1 MKRSDLRFCI
11 SKRELVSKMAYII
24 TDMAPDNRPYQMDT
38 ILSKIVDKIAELE
51 DNPVE
56 MTGESGETSIMQA
69 KFDSFLGDV
78 RIAVFS
84 ESDISRRSIAFQL
97 ANYFVNSIPEIRAL
111 NLSMVERE
119 AGIIDPDDTR
129 RSGKYRV
136 TTMYDKTD
144 KDAWKTDFIDLVD
157 LVGNLITE
165 FETVGKY
172 YEYRIGVVKEEVIRI
187 RKKRYPQGSRRTC
200 CARDCLMG
208 YYICCVECESKDT
221 CAFSCSERD
230 SYQSCPHL
238 LCETYPKK
246 GTEDEA

>member
-78 RIAVFS
+78 QIAVFS
-84 ESDISRRSIAFQL
+84 ESDISRPSIAFQL
-97 ANYFVNSIPEIRAL
+97 AHYFVNSIPEIRAL

-136 TTMYDKTD
+136 TTIYDKTD
-144 KDAWKTDFIDLVD
+144 KDTWKTDFIDLD
-157 LVGNLITE
+157 ALVGNLSNE
-165 FETVGKY
+165 FESVGKY
-172 YEYRIGVVKEEVIRI
+172 YEYHIGVVKEEIMRT
-187 RKKRYPQGSRRTC
+187 RKKRYPKGSRRTC
-200 CARDCLMG
+200 CEKDCLMG

-230 SYQSCPHL
+230 RYQSCPHL

-246 GTEDEA
+246 GTENEA

>member
-11 SKRELVSKMAYII
+11 TKRELVSMMAYVI

-51 DNPVE
+51 NNPVE
-56 MTGESGETSIMQA
+56 MTEESGETSILQA

-78 RIAVFS
+78 QIAVFS
-84 ESDISRRSIAFQL
+84 ESDISRHSIAFQL
-97 ANYFVNSIPEIRAL
+97 AYYFVNSIPEIRAL

-136 TTMYDKTD
+136 TTIYDKTD
-144 KDAWKTDFIDLVD
+144 KDTWKTDFIDLD
-157 LVGNLITE
+157 ALVGNLSNE

-172 YEYRIGVVKEEVIRI
+172 YEYHIGVVKEEIIRI
-187 RKKRYPQGSRRTC
+187 RKKRYPRDGVRTC

-208 YYICCVECESKDT
+208 YYICCVECKSKDT
-221 CAFSCSERD
+221 CAFSCSDCDR
-230 SYQSCPHL
+230 YQSCSHL
-238 LCETYPKK
+238 LCDNPKK
-246 GTEDEA
+246 EAEDEA

>member
-11 SKRELVSKMAYII
+11 TKRELVSNMAYVI

-56 MTGESGETSIMQA
+56 MSEESGETSIMQA

-78 RIAVFS
+78 QIAVFS
-84 ESDISRRSIAFQL
+84 ESDISRQSIAFQL
-97 ANYFVNSIPEIRAL
+97 AHYFVNSIPEIRAL

-144 KDAWKTDFIDLVD
+144 KDTWKTDFIDLD
-157 LVGNLITE
+157 ALVGNLSIE
-165 FETVGKY
+165 FESVG
-172 YEYRIGVVKEEVIRI
+172 EYCTGVVGEEIIQTRL
-187 RKKRYPQGSRRTC
+187 KRYPRAGVRTC
-200 CARDCLMG
+200 CAMDCPVG
-208 YYICCVECESKDT
+208 YYICCVECKSKDT
-221 CAFSCSERD
+221 CTFSCSDRD

-246 GTEDEA
+246 GTENEA

>member
-1 MKRSDLRFCI
+1 MKRFDLRFCI
-11 SKRELVSKMAYII
+11 SKRELVSNMAYVI

-51 DNPVE
+51 NNPVE

-84 ESDISRRSIAFQL
+84 ESVIPRSIIAFKL
-97 ANYFVNSIPEIRAL
+97 AHYFVNSIPEIRAL

-119 AGIIDPDDTR
+119 AGIVDPDDTR

-144 KDAWKTDFIDLVD
+144 KDTWKTDFIDLD
-157 LVGNLITE
+157 ALVGNLSIE
-165 FETVGKY
+165 FESVGEYCTGVVGK
-172 YEYRIGVVKEEVIRI
+172 EIIQTRL
-187 RKKRYPQGSRRTC
+187 KRYPRAGVRTC
-200 CARDCLMG
+200 CAMDCPVG

-230 SYQSCPHL
+230 RYQSCPHL
-238 LCETYPKK
+238 LCETHPKK
-246 GTEDEA
+246 EG

>member
-56 MTGESGETSIMQA
+56 MTGESGETSIMQS

-78 RIAVFS
+78 QIAVFS
-84 ESDISRRSIAFQL
+84 ESDISRQSIAFQL

-119 AGIIDPDDTR
+119 AGIVDPDDTR

-136 TTMYDKTD
+136 TTIYDKTD
-144 KDAWKTDFIDLVD
+144 KDTWKTDFIDLD
-157 LVGNLITE
+157 ALVGNLSNE
-165 FETVGKY
+165 FESVGKY
-172 YEYRIGVVKEEVIRI
+172 YEYHIGIVKEEIMRT
-187 RKKRYPQGSRRTC
+187 RKKRYPKGSRRTC
-200 CARDCLMG
+200 CAMDCLVG
-208 YYICCVECESKDT
+208 KYVCCVECMSKDT
-221 CAFSCSERD
+221 CAFSCSECDR
-230 SYQSCPHL
+230 YQSCSHL
-238 LCETYPKK
+238 LCEIYPKK
-246 GTEDEA
+246 EADDEP

>member
-11 SKRELVSKMAYII
+11 TKRELVSNMAYVI

-51 DNPVE
+51 NNPVE
-56 MTGESGETSIMQA
+56 MSEESGETSILQA

-84 ESDISRRSIAFQL
+84 ESVIPRAIIAFKL
-97 ANYFVNSIPEIRAL
+97 AHYFVNSIPEIRAL

-119 AGIIDPDDTR
+119 AGIVDPDDIR
-129 RSGKYRV
+129 RSVKYRA
-136 TTMYDKTD
+136 TTMYDMID
-144 KDAWKTDFIDLVD
+144 KDAWKTDFIDLD
-157 LVGNLITE
+157 ALVGNLSIE
-165 FETVGKY
+165 FESVG
-172 YEYRIGVVKEEVIRI
+172 EYCTGVVGEEIMRT
-187 RKKRYPQGSRRTC
+187 RKKRYPKGSRRTC
-200 CARDCLMG
+200 CEKDCLMG

-230 SYQSCPHL
+230 RYQSCPHL
-238 LCETYPKK
+238 LCETHPKK
-246 GTEDEA
+246 EG

>member
-1 MKRSDLRFCI
+1 MKRTDLRFCI
-11 SKRELVSKMAYII
+11 SKRELVSNMAYDI
-24 TDMAPDNRPYQMDT
+24 TKMAPDNRPYQMDT
-38 ILSKIVDKIAELE
+38 ILSKIVDKITELE
-51 DNPVE
+51 NNPVE

-119 AGIIDPDDTR
+119 AGIVDPDDTR

-144 KDAWKTDFIDLVD
+144 KDAWKTDFIDLD
-157 LVGNLITE
+157 ALVGNLSSE
-165 FETVGKY
+165 FESVGEYCTGVVGKEIIQTRMKLY
-172 YEYRIGVVKEEVIRI
+172 PRAGV
-187 RKKRYPQGSRRTC
+187 RTC
-200 CARDCLMG
+200 CAMDCPVG
-208 YYICCVECESKDT
+208 KYVCCVECTSKDS
-221 CAFSCSERD
+221 CAISCSDCDR
-230 SYQSCPHL
+230 YQSCSHL
-238 LCETYPKK
+238 LCEIYPKK
-246 GTEDEA
+246 EADDEP

>member
-1 MKRSDLRFCI
+1 MKRFDLRFCI
-11 SKRELVSKMAYII
+11 SKRELVSNMAYVI

-51 DNPVE
+51 NNPVE

-84 ESDISRRSIAFQL
+84 ESVISLDIIAFKL
-97 ANYFVNSIPEIRAL
+97 AHYFVNSIPEIRAL

-119 AGIIDPDDTR
+119 AGIVDPDDTR
-129 RSGKYRV
+129 RSVKYRV
-136 TTMYDKTD
+136 TTMYDTID
-144 KDAWKTDFIDLVD
+144 KDTWKTDFIDLD
-157 LVGNLITE
+157 ALVGNLSSE
-165 FETVGKY
+165 FESVG
-172 YEYRIGVVKEEVIRI
+172 EYCTGVVGEEII
-187 RKKRYPQGSRRTC
+187 QARKKRYPRAGARTC
-200 CARDCLMG
+200 CAMDCPVG
-208 YYICCVECESKDT
+208 KYVCCVECKSKDT
-221 CAFSCSERD
+221 CAFSCSDCD

-246 GTEDEA
+246 ETEDEA